1 MPLPDNSQ
9 NNLPYPP
16 AHNGSHFPPLV
27 SNAQLATATERF
39 EATVTEA
46 PIEKEVQPCP
56 PPQYAATPATASD
69 NTSQPLASDNRYTAS
84 PANASSADAGLSN
97 LTNDEIKI
105 LKAEQAEHNLAA
117 PPERPQEP
125 PLCAEQQHAM
135 DLAMQGHNVF
145 ITGSGG
151 CGKSVLVKAL
161 HRAFSALLQGSGKT
175 VNLIAPTGQA
185 ALNIE
190 GRTTY
195 NYAGWTPDDLKKPLY
210 SQDPNTYSLIR
221 KAQGKKIFKRYTGT
235 QVLIIDEI
243 SMIENQF
250 FERLSRVM
258 SATRKDTRPFGGVQ
272 MIVVGDFCQLPP
284 VDPFQWCMACG
295 RGMRKIGASRVCP
308 DGHGVEFE
316 AENEWALKS
325 PEWARCNF
333 KTVHLTK
340 IHRQQDEAF
349 IGVLQKCRLGRF
361 LETDDVNLLLNH
373 ESETENATEL
383 KSTKDEVAKRN
394 KQKFDPI
401 PGKIRK
407 YQAIDAVECV
417 QGETSQPHRNLDDHR
432 YAQTLELKANTPV
445 VLLANIDLD
454 RGLCNGRQGTVIGF
468 VPGSEVRRPEPP
480 NRGNFEHDDD
490 AYKAAE
496 IRHSNIVSF
505 LDRANVVGD
514 KFPLVHFAHGVR
526 CVVGPDCCVIG
537 FGDASPYSHLSRCQI
552 PLAQGW
558 AMTIHKSQSLSL
570 DRVTVDLAKI
580 FEHGQAYVALSR
592 ARSLRGL
599 KIEGATAAQLR
610 STFRVD
616 YAVEQFMETFEAA
629 DIEDNPA
636 AAEEEDENSGEEEEV
651 SEVSQ
656 EEFLSSYREE
666 GPLGQVPFFFDVE
679 GSAR

>member
-1 MPLPDNSQ
+1 MPLPDKSQ
-9 NNLPYPP
+9 NDLPIPYPS
-16 AHNGSHFPPLV
+16 AHNGSHFPPLA
-27 SNAQLATATERF
+27 SNAPLATTIERF

-56 PPQYAATPATASD
+56 PPQDTATPATASD
-69 NTSQPLASDNRYTAS
+69 TNSQPLASDDRHTAS
-84 PANASSADAGLSN
+84 PTNASSADAGLRN

-105 LKAEQAEHNLAA
+105 LKAEQAEHNLA
-117 PPERPQEP
+117 PPEKPKEP

-161 HRAFSALLQGSGKT
+161 YRAFSALLQGSGKT
-175 VNLIAPTGQA
+175 VDLIAPTGQA

-210 SQDPNTYSLIR
+210 SHDPNTYSLIR
-221 KAQGKKIFKRYTGT
+221 KAQGKKIFKR
-235 QVLIIDEI
+235 
-243 SMIENQF
+243 
-250 FERLSRVM
+250 RVM

-295 RGMRKIGASRVCP
+295 RGMRKIGASSVCP
-308 DGHGVEFE
+308 DGHGIEFE
-316 AENEWALKS
+316 AEDKWAFKS
-325 PEWARCNF
+325 PEWTRCNF

-383 KSTKDEVAKRN
+383 KSTKEEVAKRN
-394 KQKFDPI
+394 KQKFDQI
-401 PGKIRK
+401 PGKIRE

-417 QGETSQPHRNLDDHR
+417 QGETSQPPRNLDDHR
-432 YAQTLELKANTPV
+432 YAQTLQLKANTPV

-490 AYKAAE
+490 AYRAAE
-496 IRHSNIVSF
+496 TRHSKIVSF
-505 LDRANVVGD
+505 LDRASASGE
-514 KFPLVHFAHGVR
+514 KFPLVQFSHGVR
-526 CVVGPDCCVIG
+526 CVIGPDCSVIG

-636 AAEEEDENSGEEEEV
+636 GAQEEDESSEEEEEV
-651 SEVSQ
+651 SEISQ
-656 EEFLSSYREE
+656 EEYVSSYREE
-666 GPLGQVPFFFDVE
+666 GPLGQVPFLFDVE

>member
-1 MPLPDNSQ
+1 MVEFIDFPRNRKRSRGKSRYNHPAKRQRPHIPPAEYIPIDDNDGPTNATTIYQ
-9 NNLPYPP
+9 NNRAISQRSHDASQLRS
-16 AHNGSHFPPLV
+16 NG
-27 SNAQLATATERF
+27 R
-39 EATVTEA
+39 
-46 PIEKEVQPCP
+46 
-56 PPQYAATPATASD
+56 
-69 NTSQPLASDNRYTAS
+69 
-84 PANASSADAGLSN
+84 SSANSSKDPIQAEVNRLLAEYTRGIPPDLYASGKKKAYYIVWKGHQCGIFTTWTACQAQTNGVSKAGS
-97 LTNDEIKI
+97 
-105 LKAEQAEHNLAA
+105 EQAEHNLA
-117 PPERPQEP
+117 PPEKPKEP

-161 HRAFSALLQGSGKT
+161 YRAFSALLQGSGKT

-210 SQDPNTYSLIR
+210 SHDPNTYSLIR

-295 RGMRKIGASRVCP
+295 RGMRKIGASSVCP

-316 AENEWALKS
+316 AEDKWAFKS
-325 PEWARCNF
+325 PEWTRCNF

-383 KSTKDEVAKRN
+383 KSTKEEVAKRN
-394 KQKFDPI
+394 KQKFDQI
-401 PGKIRK
+401 PGKIRE

-417 QGETSQPHRNLDDHR
+417 QGETSQPPRNLDDHR
-432 YAQTLELKANTPV
+432 YAQTLQLKANTPV

-490 AYKAAE
+490 AYRAAE
-496 IRHSNIVSF
+496 TRHSKIVSF
-505 LDRANVVGD
+505 LDRASASGE
-514 KFPLVHFAHGVR
+514 KF
-526 CVVGPDCCVIG
+526 
-537 FGDASPYSHLSRCQI
+537 
-552 PLAQGW
+552 
-558 AMTIHKSQSLSL
+558 
-570 DRVTVDLAKI
+570 DLAKI

-636 AAEEEDENSGEEEEV
+636 GAQEEDESSEEEEEV
-651 SEVSQ
+651 SEISQ
-656 EEFLSSYREE
+656 EEY
-666 GPLGQVPFFFDVE
+666 
-679 GSAR
+679 